1 MRLPSANS
9 PAVSL
14 PQAVD
19 PDVRGALVRCELE
32 RLLTSPS
39 LRDSDYL
46 KRFLRYIVEH
56 TLAGEGDALKEYRL
70 GVEVFDRDAS
80 FDPKIDPVVRMT
92 ARRLR
97 AKLTEHY
104 ENGGLGA
111 TLRIEVPKG
120 RYAACFVQAPTP
132 ERSPEQASVIPRGRR
147 LSLSAGA
154 VLVIAALI
162 AGGFYYRSREQ
173 AKRLTDKDTVVL
185 ADFANN
191 TGDAIFNDTLKTAL
205 SLSLRQSP
213 FLNVLS
219 DQQVAE
225 TLKLMTRPAD
235 MKLTPE
241 VTRELCQRAGSKAY
255 LAGSIS
261 SLGSKYVLGLKVVDC
276 QTGDTL
282 ALEQGTAASKE
293 KVLNALGEA
302 ASKLRLELGESLAT
316 VQKFDGPLE
325 PAPEKATSAVQPALA
340 SVKVPR
346 PERPRV
352 RRAQVGTNEVDYI
365 GEDVTVRYFT
375 RPPAPQRKP
384 AADGRVS
391 CREVYIGEDVTVRY
405 FTPTPAERPDSR

>member
-1 MRLPSANS
+1 MRLPSTNS

-14 PQAVD
+14 PQAAD
-19 PDVRGALVRCELE
+19 PDVLGAVVRCELE

-39 LRDSDYL
+39 LRDSDHL

-56 TLAGEGDALKEYRL
+56 TLAGEGDGLKEYRL

-80 FDPKIDPVVRMT
+80 FDPKLDPVVRMT

-97 AKLTEHY
+97 AKLKEHY

-111 TLRIEVPKG
+111 TVRIEVPKG
-120 RYAACFVQAPTP
+120 GYAACFVQAPKPECSP
-132 ERSPEQASVIPRGRR
+132 ERTSAIPRGWR
-147 LSLSAGA
+147 LTLSAGA
-154 VLVIAALI
+154 ALMIAALI
-162 AGGFYYRSREQ
+162 AGGFYYRSHEQ
-173 AKRLTDKDTVVL
+173 AKRLTDKDTIVL

-205 SLSLRQSP
+205 SVSLRQSP
-213 FLNVLS
+213 FLNLLS

-235 MKLTPE
+235 TKLTPG

-255 LAGSIS
+255 LAGSIG
-261 SLGSKYVLGLKVVDC
+261 SLGSKYVLGLKAVDC
-276 QTGDTL
+276 QSGDTL
-282 ALEQGTAASKE
+282 AQEQVTAASKE
-293 KVLNALGEA
+293 KVLDALGQA
-302 ASKLRLELGESLAT
+302 ASKLRRELDESLAT

-325 PAPEKATSAVQPALA
+325 QAPEKATSAVQPALA

-346 PERPRV
+346 PARPRV
-352 RRAQVGTNEVDYI
+352 RRVQVGTNDFDYI

-375 RPPAPQRKP
+375 YPPAPQRKP
-384 AADGRVS
+384 AADGRVANRRMRS
-391 CREVYIGEDVTVRY
+391 G
-405 FTPTPAERPDSR
+405 